1 MDRYVIKSKY
11 SKMLMA
17 ESSIGYIGVYG
28 KILSIWS
35 RVRFEKKTKVFA
47 SGKAGKRSVL
57 LELKSLCRKCPRNQM
72 ESFG

>member
-28 KILSIWS
+28 QILSIWS
-35 RVRFEKKTKVFA
+35 RVRFEKKTKVIC
-47 SGKAGKRSVL
+47 
-57 LELKSLCRKCPRNQM
+57 EW
-72 ESFG
+72 